1 MTVRVRGSRCWL
13 ALALAILAGYGSVF
27 AIDDPGQDV
36 VHVTFPKGD
45 ASGATLAA
53 GAQFYSNRTYPISRL
68 PKELDGLMYTRR
80 AGNTAAPLMIEAPAG
95 VTVYLL
101 VVDIPASASVETQL
115 AATGWTRLDNA
126 QYAVT
131 PPNNGVLAVYE
142 HVFATAANFR
152 IPGGQ
157 VFVAAQHLDVRAS
170 NSAKVAQAPELP
182 ATTQP
187 APAQPAPTPLASA
200 AAAAPP
206 PVPTTRTTPT
216 PARGRSGA
224 RSPYPSPIRGSS
236 LGTDATPLP
245 GPTTRVASLQATVK
259 CLEVIQTDSGQMLGQ
274 SSEVVLTVTRGDTST
289 AVSAKFVTKVGADTT
304 LALDDALR
312 FIHLTYPNWYVDK
325 AEITFEDK
333 YSTHDGGSIGAA
345 LATLFRATV
354 EGITIDPAAAITGDI
369 AANGKIHAI
378 GGVSAKLRGAVAAK
392 CALVALPEENYDQ
405 LLDALVYSGPSAI
418 SDVQIIGI
426 ANLDEAIATVRS
438 DRDVRLASAIRDFAA
453 FRTVMAAGPADYI
466 HSKAAQN
473 RLAEIVKLCSRHL
486 SAKLLLAYA
495 QDKQP
500 ATLSTTASLYYTF
513 LATECAAGTL
523 QEPSMQLAYGA
534 AGTIPKKSAQDSL
547 VDLFK
552 LRPKVDP
559 SVLPLVDALSN
570 YLTAFIS
577 YDDGHAIIADLQK
590 RRDDVLYAMRKLE
603 TDTALMQKMLK
614 EGI

>member
-1 MTVRVRGSRCWL
+1 MCLQRLRISESPAGRSLSPHSIWMCVPATPRRWL
-13 ALALAILAGYGSVF
+13 RRRSCR
-27 AIDDPGQDV
+27 PRHNPRQR
-36 VHVTFPKGD
+36 
-45 ASGATLAA
+45 
-53 GAQFYSNRTYPISRL
+53 NR
-68 PKELDGLMYTRR
+68 
-80 AGNTAAPLMIEAPAG
+80 ANPAG
-95 VTVYLL
+95 VRCRCR
-101 VVDIPASASVETQL
+101 
-115 AATGWTRLDNA
+115 AAAGSDDPDHADARPRTLGA
-126 QYAVT
+126 
-131 PPNNGVLAVYE
+131 LAVPIADSGFLAGDGR
-142 HVFATAANFR
+142 HAAAWPYH
-152 IPGGQ
+152 PGGQ
-157 VFVAAQHLDVRAS
+157 
-170 NSAKVAQAPELP
+170 SA
-182 ATTQP
+182 
-187 APAQPAPTPLASA
+187 
-200 AAAAPP
+200 
-206 PVPTTRTTPT
+206 
-216 PARGRSGA
+216 
-224 RSPYPSPIRGSS
+224 
-236 LGTDATPLP
+236 GT
-245 GPTTRVASLQATVK
+245 VN

-354 EGITIDPAAAITGDI
+354 EGIAIDPAAAITGDI

-392 CALVALPEENYDQ
+392 FALVALPEENYDQ

-473 RLAEIVKLCSRHL
+473 RLEEIVKLCSRHL

-523 QEPSMQLAYGA
+523 QEPSMQLAYA
-534 AGTIPKKSAQDSL
+534 HAGPFRKKPRTASSI
-547 VDLFK
+547 F
-552 LRPKVDP
+552 
-559 SVLPLVDALSN
+559 SN
-570 YLTAFIS
+570 YAPRWIPACCPLLTP
-577 YDDGHAIIADLQK
+577 
-590 RRDDVLYAMRKLE
+590 
-603 TDTALMQKMLK
+603 
-614 EGI
+614 